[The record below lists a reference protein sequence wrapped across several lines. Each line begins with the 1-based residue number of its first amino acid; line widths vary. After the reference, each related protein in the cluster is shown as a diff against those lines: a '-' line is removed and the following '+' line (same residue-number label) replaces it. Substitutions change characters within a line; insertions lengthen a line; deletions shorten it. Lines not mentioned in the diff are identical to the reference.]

1 MNEGAFGA
9 VSRDDIDSVI
19 ATLQGRVAI
28 IEAKMAFRPFGSMT
42 TEAGGYEDR
51 FYVAIK
57 LDLCL
62 RRRGQLCRVEG
73 GGGLCVGRNGEQEQS
88 NHHCGS

>member
-9 VSRDDIDSVI
+9 VSRDDIDSVV

-42 TEAGGYEDR
+42 TEASRYEDR
-51 FYVAIK
+51 FYVTVE
-57 LDLCL
+57 LDLRL
-62 RRRGQLCRVEG
+62 RWRGQFRRVEG
-73 GGGLCVGRNGEQEQS
+73 GSGAGAS
-88 NHHCGS
+88 